1 MDMSVREFLDAT
13 AAKRPTPGGGAVAG
27 LCGAL
32 AAALAGM
39 VLSYTLGKKAF
50 AQHQATLE
58 SDQAMLARA
67 KDMFMRLAE
76 EDAAAY
82 GLVNELSRLPE
93 ADPRRL
99 VEMPAAARAAVD
111 VPTAVATLSLDVLRE
126 FARLGPITN
135 RHLRSDLAIAAVL
148 AGATARSALWNVI
161 VNVGGL
167 PESDRKPALAACEA
181 VVEKAE
187 ALARDVERAC
197 REPLP

>member
-1 MDMSVREFLDAT
+1 MDMTVRDFLDAT

-50 AQHQATLE
+50 AEHQLRLE
-58 SDQAMLARA
+58 SDQAMLTKARE
-67 KDMFMRLAE
+67 MFMHLAE

-93 ADPRRL
+93 TDARRQS
-99 VEMPAAARAAVD
+99 EMPAAARAAVD
-111 VPTAVATLSLDVLRE
+111 VPAAVAALSLDLLRE
-126 FARLGPITN
+126 FARLAPITN

-148 AGATARSALWNVI
+148 AGATARSAYWNVV

-167 PESDRKPALAACEA
+167 PEAERAAALAACEA

-197 REPLP
+197 REPIP